1 MTIID
6 GMTTADDIPE
16 NLVLVDCRNVMD
28 DVEASQRKV
37 DGNPITGAVH
47 VPQRPW
53 MFDADGL
60 NAGRHPIPRRSVVA
74 ALHQALKQD
83 AGDTL
88 LLIDDEKQ
96 FFHTRLYYLFRLYG
110 FNAMLW
116 NDALEHL
123 DLLSAEFRNNAG
135 SLPSEDLE
143 RKGTYED
150 AERDLL
156 AVMDEVREAVDDEDI
171 LLIDVRARVRY
182 LGEEEPIDHKMGH
195 IPGAV
200 NIPYGDLFHSGRI
213 DFDALGDMRDFLG
226 SFREI
231 IVYCGSGMSATPAFL
246 VLHEMGLPVKLY
258 GGSFSE
264 WITDG
269 TNSIETG
276 DSPLN
281 ERIVSQN
288 E

>member
-1 MTIID
+1 MTIMD
-6 GMTTADDIPE
+6 GMTKMDDIPE
-16 NLVLVDCRNVMD
+16 NLILVDCRNVMD
-28 DVEASQRKV
+28 DAEASQRKV
-37 DGNPITGAVH
+37 AGTPLPGSVH

-60 NAGRHPIPRRSVVA
+60 NLGRHPIPRRSVVA
-74 ALHQALKQD
+74 ALHQALKQEPE
-83 AGDTL
+83 DTL

-110 FNAMLW
+110 FDALLW
-116 NDALEHL
+116 NDAPAGL
-123 DLLSAEFRNNAG
+123 DPLSGKFKNHTVT
-135 SLPSEDLE
+135 LPSEGLARE
-143 RKGTYED
+143 GTHED
-150 AERDLL
+150 ADGGLL
-156 AVMDEVREAVDDEDI
+156 AVMDDVQEAVDDEDI
-171 LLIDVRARVRY
+171 LLMDVRARARY
-182 LGEEEPIDHKMGH
+182 LGEEEPIDRKMGH

-200 NIPYGDLFHSGRI
+200 NIPYGDIFHSGRI
-213 DFDALGDMRDFLG
+213 DFDALGHMRDFLG